1 MQDNKQKV
9 KEIRRG
15 EIWYANLEN
24 GRIGSEQGGVRPVLI
39 VQNNVGNL
47 YAPTTIVIPIST
59 KKIKKTLP
67 THVKLDAELDGTG
80 INRDSTLLLEQIR
93 VIDKKR
99 LQDRLG
105 RLPEPKM
112 VEVRSALSVSLG
124 FD

>member
-1 MQDNKQKV
+1 MQENKQKI
-9 KEIRRG
+9 KEIRWG

-24 GRIGSEQGGVRPVLI
+24 GRIGSEQGGIRPVLI

-59 KKIKKTLP
+59 KKIKKSLP
-67 THVKLDAELDGTG
+67 THVKLAAELTGTG
-80 INRDSTLLLEQIR
+80 INRNSTLLIEQIR
-93 VIDKKR
+93 VVDKKR

-105 RLPEPKM
+105 RLAEPQM
-112 VEVRSALSVSLG
+112 AAVRTALAVSLG